1 MLKSN
6 FSVELDAAHAAWLSY
21 DVAILTTK
29 TGELLLLT
37 LVYDGRLVSMQLPD

>member
-21 DVAILTTK
+21 DAILTTK